1 MLKLSDKIL
10 TKELFIKNQKRFEKN
25 KIVLC
30 HGAFDIVHIGHINH
44 FKEAKKYGDILIVSI
59 TADSYIKKGP
69 NQPYFKSYDR
79 ANFLLSLKLVDYIY
93 ISHSETGE
101 DPIKLFKP
109 NYYIKGIDYLNQND
123 DQNLR
128 KEKLACKKYNTK
140 IIITSSSKH
149 SSTKILNNKYFQYN
163 RESKNI
169 INKILKKYSVT
180 DILYIFEKLSNDIFY
195 LTGEPIIDEFR
206 FVDVIGTATKSPIV
220 TSNFISREFHAGGT
234 LAAANMLANF
244 INNLHYLCPC
254 NKKEF
259 QNKINLDKKIKLVT
273 YDLNFTIPIKSRYI
287 TKVRK
292 NQLFQNNLIKNFNPK
307 ISSYKRYVNSLNKFK
322 NQYPLLILDFG
333 LGLFDKKHLK
343 NNLTAKNLFLNV
355 QSNSNNYGFNLFSKY
370 KKYSYLSINLR
381 ELELNFSEKFE
392 SISKLKAISQKI
404 QSLPISITLGNKGSI
419 FINKKRKFI
428 HCPNFFPDAT
438 DTTGCGDAYFII
450 TSLLVNQSID
460 DELVPFLGNLY
471 AGLHSKNFGNN
482 KFPSKKELVKTIE
495 SILNV

>member
-149 SSTKILNNKYFQYN
+149 SSTKIL
-163 RESKNI
+163 
-169 INKILKKYSVT
+169 
-180 DILYIFEKLSNDIFY
+180 
-195 LTGEPIIDEFR
+195 
-206 FVDVIGTATKSPIV
+206 
-220 TSNFISREFHAGGT
+220 
-234 LAAANMLANF
+234 
-244 INNLHYLCPC
+244 
-254 NKKEF
+254 
-259 QNKINLDKKIKLVT
+259 
-273 YDLNFTIPIKSRYI
+273 
-287 TKVRK
+287 
-292 NQLFQNNLIKNFNPK
+292 
-307 ISSYKRYVNSLNKFK
+307 
-322 NQYPLLILDFG
+322 
-333 LGLFDKKHLK
+333 
-343 NNLTAKNLFLNV
+343 
-355 QSNSNNYGFNLFSKY
+355 
-370 KKYSYLSINLR
+370 
-381 ELELNFSEKFE
+381 
-392 SISKLKAISQKI
+392 
-404 QSLPISITLGNKGSI
+404 KG
-419 FINKKRKFI
+419 
-428 HCPNFFPDAT
+428 
-438 DTTGCGDAYFII
+438 
-450 TSLLVNQSID
+450 
-460 DELVPFLGNLY
+460 PF
-471 AGLHSKNFGNN
+471 
-482 KFPSKKELVKTIE
+482 
-495 SILNV
+495 